1 MCKYVR
7 DLKFHAIASPKTTR
21 YNYPGGGWSYHPL
34 TLYTSGRSVNNV
46 AMRDTRKT
54 YTLTSSNNKAHR
66 FSERDK
72 EE

>member
-34 TLYTSGRSVNNV
+34 ALYTQ
-46 AMRDTRKT
+46 
-54 YTLTSSNNKAHR
+54 SNTKQHKAVLFPVRHAPCLI
-66 FSERDK
+66 FNP
-72 EE
+72 